1 MNPRPFR
8 PRGEVA
14 LCQAKHIAMNRILMI
29 AIACATLSACV
40 PAKQYSDLKA
50 TQEKCEQQR
59 QELTNKNRSLTAENE
74 ELLADLSTIKEQMK
88 DIKRDTVELGRDYR
102 RMRVKYGQLNELND
116 ELIRKLKEAKS
127 EGSQEN
133 RKLVDIL
140 RDTQED
146 LLKREDRLRELEKQL
161 NAKERRLEDLEEE
174 LMKREARVKELES
187 IIAEKDAAVRALK
200 DRIAE
205 ALLGF
210 KDKGLT
216 VEQRNGKIYVSL
228 EAKLLFP
235 SGSTA
240 INTEGKK
247 ALIELSEV
255 IKDEQDITILVEGH
269 TDTDPYNGSG
279 AIKDN
284 WDLSVMRATSVVKI
298 MTTQGKMD
306 PTMLTAAGRGEHV
319 PVASNDTAEGKA
331 KNRRIE
337 IILTP
342 DLDQLFEIINE

>member
-1 MNPRPFR
+1 
-8 PRGEVA
+8 
-14 LCQAKHIAMNRILMI
+14 MNRVITSLLI
-29 AIACATLSACV
+29 AAAITSCV
-40 PAKQYSDLKA
+40 PSKQYNDLKA
-50 TQEKCEQQR
+50 TQEKCEKQR
-59 QELTNKNRSLTAENE
+59 QDLTNEN
-74 ELLADLSTIKEQMK
+74 
-88 DIKRDTVELGRDYR
+88 
-102 RMRVKYGQLNELND
+102 
-116 ELIRKLKEAKS
+116 RKLKASNDEFAADLESLSKKFAQLKS
-127 EGSQEN
+127 DTIELGQRIRQTQIKQVELDSRNKELLNRLKNANDQGSKEN

-146 LLKREDRLRELEKQL
+146 LLKREDRLRDLERQL
-161 NAKERRLEDLEEE
+161 NAKEKRLADLEIE
-174 LMKREARVKELES
+174 LQKREARVKELEA

-200 DRIAE
+200 DRIAN

-235 SGSTA
+235 SGSTV
-240 INTEGKK
+240 INADGKQ
-247 ALIELSEV
+247 ALIDLSEV
-255 IKDEQDITILVEGH
+255 IRDEKDITILVEGH

-298 MTTQGKMD
+298 MTNEGKVD
-306 PTMLTAAGRGEHV
+306 QNMLTAAGRGEYV
-319 PVASNDTAEGKA
+319 PIAPNNTAEGKA

-342 DLDQLFEIINE
+342 NLDKLFEIINE